1 MEMNLI
7 IIKSRKLKN
16 QMVTNIDDFIL
27 PTIKST
33 ECNIRRTEKDLI
45 DDHEKKLILYNED
58 SRLSSDVKI
67 EKIQTLGKLFRDDI
81 SRIGETFIKTRDESW
96 NQTQLEYQKVIELFK
111 DMQENLNK
119 KAEKEILDKFEDYY
133 KKSSPFSYRRLK

>member
-1 MEMNLI
+1 MIM
-7 IIKSRKLKN
+7 K
-16 QMVTNIDDFIL
+16 
-27 PTIKST
+27 
-33 ECNIRRTEKDLI
+33 
-45 DDHEKKLILYNED
+45 KKLILYNED

-119 KAEKEILDKFEDYY
+119 K
-133 KKSSPFSYRRLK
+133 S

>member
-1 MEMNLI
+1 
-7 IIKSRKLKN
+7 
-16 QMVTNIDDFIL
+16 
-27 PTIKST
+27 
-33 ECNIRRTEKDLI
+33 
-45 DDHEKKLILYNED
+45 LYNED

-133 KKSSPFSYRRLK
+133 KKKAVLFHIAG